1 VCRTQHLYLNL
12 SFCQIIQLSLV
23 TASAD
28 GRLNFWSMTNL
39 RDPAESIQV
48 GDSISCFAVLPES
61 DTLVVGDE
69 HGTMY
74 SVASPNAAA
83 TSSGDTNTA
92 SSSSGKNS
100 PVPPTSTTGGGQRV
114 SRRQVKKMDMSGD
127 DDNHLGHYG
136 MITSISAKLRSS
148 SNSNKQAPQSSQNIG
163 ATSKGFFR
171 GISGLLVSSGVDWT
185 VKLWGPAYH
194 NDKPLISY
202 VSHSY
207 DYMSDVAWSTT
218 HPSLFAA
225 ASSNGS
231 VGLWNLAKSLD
242 EPITGPE
249 GIIVQ
254 PDAMSSGVGL
264 NKIKWSADGRRLAV
278 ASSDKVHMLH
288 LSDEVTR
295 TKGDEETKV
304 MNQLLARGLI

>member
-1 VCRTQHLYLNL
+1 M
-12 SFCQIIQLSLV
+12 IQLSLV

-48 GDSISCFAVLPES
+48 GDSISCLAVLPES
-61 DTLVVGDE
+61 ETLVVGDE

-74 SVASPNAAA
+74 TVASPN
-83 TSSGDTNTA
+83 TSTTTNHSIGSGDTNTTT
-92 SSSSGKNS
+92 SSGKNS
-100 PVPPTSTTGGGQRV
+100 PVPPSSNATLGGGGQRV
-114 SRRQVKKMDMSGD
+114 SRRQVKKMEMSSD

-136 MITSISAKLRSS
+136 MITSLSAKLRSS
-148 SNSNKQAPQSSQNIG
+148 IKGNHSSNLLPQSQHMG
-163 ATSKGFFR
+163 TTSKGFFR
-171 GISGLLVSSGVDWT
+171 GIGGLLVSSGVDWT

-194 NDKPLISY
+194 SDKPLMSY

-218 HPSLFAA
+218 HPSLFAT

-231 VGLWNLAKSLD
+231 IGLWNLATSLD
-242 EPITGPE
+242 EPITGSE
-249 GIIVQ
+249 GIVVQ

-264 NKIKWSADGRRLAV
+264 NKIKWSSDGRRLAV
-278 ASSDKVHMLH
+278 ASSDKVHVLQ
-288 LSDEVTR
+288 LSDDVTR

-304 MNQLLARGLI
+304 MNQLLTRGLI

>member
-1 VCRTQHLYLNL
+1 
-12 SFCQIIQLSLV
+12 
-23 TASAD
+23 
-28 GRLNFWSMTNL
+28 MTNL

-48 GDSISCFAVLPES
+48 GDSISCLAVLPES
-61 DTLVVGDE
+61 ETLVVGDE

-74 SVASPNAAA
+74 TVASPNV
-83 TSSGDTNTA
+83 STNMSNSVGLSDINTTTL
-92 SSSSGKNS
+92 SSGKNS
-100 PVPPTSTTGGGQRV
+100 IPPASASASGGGQRV
-114 SRRQVKKMDMSGD
+114 SRRQVKKMEMSGQ

-136 MITSISAKLRSS
+136 LITSISAKLRSS
-148 SNSNKQAPQSSQNIG
+148 SSNNNKHVPQSQHTG
-163 ATSKGFFR
+163 ATSKGFLR
-171 GISGLLVSSGVDWT
+171 GIGGLLVSSGVDWT

-194 NDKPLISY
+194 SDKPLMSY

-218 HPSLFAA
+218 HPSLFAT

-231 VGLWNLAKSLD
+231 VGLWNLATSLD

-249 GIIVQ
+249 GIVVQ

-264 NKIKWSADGRRLAV
+264 NKLKWSADGRRLAV
-278 ASSDKVHMLH
+278 ASADKVHVLH
-288 LSDEVTR
+288 LSDNVTR
-295 TKGDEETKV
+295 TKGDEENKV

>member
-1 VCRTQHLYLNL
+1 
-12 SFCQIIQLSLV
+12 
-23 TASAD
+23 
-28 GRLNFWSMTNL
+28 MTNL

-48 GDSISCFAVLPES
+48 GDSISCLAVLPES
-61 DTLVVGDE
+61 ETLVVGDE

-74 SVASPNAAA
+74 TVASPN
-83 TSSGDTNTA
+83 TSTSTNTSMGSGDTNTT
-92 SSSSGKNS
+92 SSGKNS
-100 PVPPTSTTGGGQRV
+100 PLPPTSGSTGQRV
-114 SRRQVKKMDMSGD
+114 IRRHVKKMDMSGD

-148 SNSNKQAPQSSQNIG
+148 MKSSNNSRLIPQSQHTG

-171 GISGLLVSSGVDWT
+171 GIGGLLVSSGVDWT

-194 NDKPLISY
+194 SDKPLMSY

-218 HPSLFAA
+218 HPALFAT

-231 VGLWNLAKSLD
+231 VGLWNLATSLD

-249 GIIVQ
+249 GIVVQ
-254 PDAMSSGVGL
+254 PDAMSSGIGL
-264 NKIKWSADGRRLAV
+264 NKIKWSVDGRRLAV
-278 ASSDKVHMLH
+278 ASSDKVHVLH
-288 LSDEVTR
+288 LSDDVTR

-304 MNQLLARGLI
+304 MNQLLSRGLI